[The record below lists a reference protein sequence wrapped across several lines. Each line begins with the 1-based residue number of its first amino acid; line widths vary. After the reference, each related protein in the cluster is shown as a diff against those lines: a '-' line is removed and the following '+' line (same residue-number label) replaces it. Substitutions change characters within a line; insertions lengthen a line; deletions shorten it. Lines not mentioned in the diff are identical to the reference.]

1 MSLEVNRA
9 IHQLYREIRG
19 TLATTAALGRRWLRN
34 SLINFIGI
42 DEIFPSPALRRR
54 AAPTVIGASGP
65 SLAEGIDF
73 LASRRELFELW
84 ALPSAVDFL
93 LARGISPDTVVLTDP
108 SYYAFSHL
116 QSGVSR
122 RLHLTMPLSA
132 AAGSWRISA
141 RVSLLN
147 QDTPVER
154 ALLSRC
160 GAAAVNVPA
169 QGTVAATALLLALAQ
184 RTGPVIFTGLDFKHR
199 DIFSHVRPNNFET
212 WLRMRTD
219 RLSPLHHRLF
229 ALAADHAPA
238 GRGGKRRSLALE
250 TYAGW
255 FAEIGRTTERRI
267 YRFHPST
274 VPVPGIREI
283 GESELNR
290 LLEPGGT
297 QVPGNLPDRGFPPI
311 GSYPRRGRRL
321 KIVAAVL
328 SDWID
333 RIERLIPAVSGS
345 STLDPLLQDEESLSL
360 LYLCN
365 AAQLSEARRTLRLQG
380 SKRGV
385 DKIRTLL
392 EKHRQFLDGLHR
404 EMTEGR

>member
-1 MSLEVNRA
+1 MSLEVNEA
-9 IHQLYREIRG
+9 LHQLYREIRG
-19 TLATTAALGRRWLRN
+19 TLTTTAALGRRWLRN
-34 SLINFIGI
+34 SLVNFLGI
-42 DEIFPSPALRRR
+42 DEIFQSPPPRRR
-54 AAPTVIGASGP
+54 AGPTVIGASGP
-65 SLAEGIDF
+65 SLAEGIEF

-93 LARGISPDTVVLTDP
+93 LSRGITPDTVVLTDP

-116 QSGVSR
+116 QSGASR

-132 AAGSWRISA
+132 AAGAWRIAA

-147 QDTPVER
+147 QDTPVEK

-160 GAAAVNVPA
+160 GAGAVNVPA
-169 QGTVAATALLLALAQ
+169 KGTVAATALLLALAH
-184 RTGPVIFTGLDFKHR
+184 RSGPVVFAGLDFSHR

-212 WLRMRTD
+212 WLQLSTG

-229 ALAADHAPA
+229 ALAAEHAPS

-255 FAEIGRTTERRI
+255 FAEIGGTTERRI
-267 YRFHPST
+267 YRFHPSA
-274 VPVPGIREI
+274 VQVPGIRDI

-290 LLEPGGT
+290 LLEPGRKE
-297 QVPGNLPDRGFPPI
+297 VPGALPDQGLSPI
-311 GSYPRRGRRL
+311 GSWPHRDRRQ
-321 KIVAAVL
+321 KIVETVL
-328 SDWID
+328 SDWIG
-333 RIERLIPAVSGS
+333 RIEKLITAVSGP
-345 STLDPLLQDEESLSL
+345 STLDPLLHDEESLSL

-380 SKRGV
+380 AKRGV
-385 DKIRTLL
+385 DKIKTLL
-392 EKHRQFLDGLHR
+392 EKHSEFLDGLRR
-404 EMTEGR
+404 EMTAGR